1 MIVKTIVQG
10 RVAAGVIAAAGLAW
24 AEVAPPSLPADPDA
38 APALTASARDHDR
51 ERERA
56 PRLAGGGDTG
66 YLPLVIGGRDRHGD
80 DDDHHRRKHHESR
93 ERDHD

>member
-10 RVAAGVIAAAGLAW
+10 LVAAGVIAAAGLAW

-38 APALTASARDHDR
+38 APALTGSAGDHDR

-56 PRLAGGGDTG
+56 PLLAGGGETG
-66 YLPLVIGGRDRHGD
+66 YLPLAIGGRDRHDD
-80 DDDHHRRKHHESR
+80 DDDHRKRHETR